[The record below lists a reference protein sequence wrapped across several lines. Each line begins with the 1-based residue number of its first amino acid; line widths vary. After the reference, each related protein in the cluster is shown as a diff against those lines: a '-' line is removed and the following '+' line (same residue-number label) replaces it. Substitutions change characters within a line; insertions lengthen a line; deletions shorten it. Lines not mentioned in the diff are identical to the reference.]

1 MRIKGVNPQER
12 GSRKIEKEEQEREK
26 DRAKYVFAFTL
37 YIVPREVVFLNQII
51 FFNHLCPLI
60 VCLVIPLWIYFYHF
74 LEINCVDQEL
84 FTILEFFTPIIGA
97 IYGKIH

>member
-60 VCLVIPLWIYFYHF
+60 VCLVIPLWVYFYHF

-84 FTILEFFTPIIGA
+84 FTILEFFTPTIGA